1 MLTFQKLDVYRCA
14 IEFVAVTVGIQAA
27 IPRGHGDLRDQ
38 LRRAAISVPL
48 NIAEG
53 SGRATEA
60 DASRTLRHRAGL
72 GYGMRRCSRRDS
84 SLGSPSRTTTQ
95 ASDRTARKA
104 GRHADQNV
112 PVESYLAERADADA
126 DAVNDYDYER
136 NRAPT
141 PCESVSERHWA

>member
-60 DASRTLRHRAGL
+60 DASRHFAIARGSAMECAAVLDVIRVL
-72 GYGMRRCSRRDS
+72 GV
-84 SLGSPSRTTTQ
+84 LHEQPHKQ
-95 ASDRTARKA
+95 AIALLARLVA
-104 GRHADQNV
+104 MLTRMCRLN
-112 PVESYLAERADADA
+112 
-126 DAVNDYDYER
+126 
-136 NRAPT
+136 PT
-141 PCESVSERHWA
+141 